1 MEICWLLSSF
11 RQRPSVSVPSSC
23 AEVKDRATR
32 VGVLIVS
39 VGRGMDLSVNDHVD
53 LDAGTHHT
61 PASVHCCVFLG
72 LRKVIMVY
80 SLRLLVIRRC
90 GALGE
95 FPRIVRKSLLCQTL
109 LAYLAC
115 RASGPVF
122 VLASEGVGAGHF
134 FRDGDLL
141 TLYEGCQV
149 SGWEQV

>member
-1 MEICWLLSSF
+1 MEICWLLSSV

-39 VGRGMDLSVNDHVD
+39 VERGIDLSGDDHVD
-53 LDAGTHHT
+53 LDARTHHT
-61 PASVHCCVFLG
+61 LGVSSGCALASVHCCLFLG

-95 FPRIVRKSLLCQTL
+95 FLRIVRKSLLCQTL
-109 LAYLAC
+109 LAYLAS
-115 RASGPVF
+115 RASGSSVCF
-122 VLASEGVGAGHF
+122 GI
-134 FRDGDLL
+134 
-141 TLYEGCQV
+141 
-149 SGWEQV
+149 